1 MQMRKISNISGLF
14 LLTIIL
20 TVVGLT
26 EVRAQNKSIE
36 FDHLFDDTFRQESVR
51 SPNWM
56 KSGAFFTA
64 LAENEEEGATELRK
78 YDIRDDSY
86 EVLVT
91 EELLTNINSG
101 EEIRIQNYSFSEDES
116 QLLIQ
121 TDVEGVWRR
130 SRLAV
135 YYVYNLASKQLDKV
149 NQDDVKIGNA
159 EFSPDGSKVAYTK
172 ENNLYIF
179 DIEEY
184 STRQITFDGEKN
196 KIINGSTDWVYEEEF
211 SFAKAWF
218 WSPEGDAIAYYRF
231 DESRVKEF
239 SFPRYGSLYPEL
251 VTYKYPKAGEQNAVV
266 TIGVYN
272 LASEETKWMDIGDTD
287 DQYIVRI
294 NWTNKNDKLAIRRM
308 NRLQNKQ
315 DLMIADVQTGNTS
328 IIKTEVSDTWIDEN
342 DDLTFLGDNEEFIYV
357 SEESGYNHIYLYKF
371 NGKRER
377 QITNGKW
384 NVTRVNG
391 IDEKREVIYFTASKE
406 SPLERHLYKINF
418 NGKGLK
424 KLTEESGSHAVNMN
438 GDYTYYLN
446 YFSSDKTPTKVT
458 LHDRKG
464 DLIRVLE
471 DNQALKNR
479 LAEYDIPEKEFFTV
493 DLHDTL
499 SLNAWMIKPPNFDES
514 KKYPVLMYVYGGPGS
529 QTVRDRFETGQRPM
543 WHNYLASRGYII
555 ISVDNRGTGARSA
568 QFKKII
574 YKNLG
579 KYEVADQ
586 IAAAKHVATFDYVD
600 ADRIGIWGWSYGG
613 YMSSLSLA
621 RGNDIF
627 DLAIAVAPVT
637 DWRYYDTIYTERFMQ
652 TPQLNPEGYKE
663 SAPTFHADKIKGDY
677 LLVHGTADDNVHFQ
691 NAVEMAASL
700 QNNGIAFESM
710 FYPDKAHGIGG
721 TATRKH
727 LFEMLST
734 FIFEN
739 L

>member
-1 MQMRKISNISGLF
+1 MNNLKLTGVFVWAVIFAFSGW
-14 LLTIIL
+14 
-20 TVVGLT
+20 T
-26 EVRAQNKSIE
+26 ETYAQNKEIE
-36 FDHLFDDTFRQESVR
+36 FNHLFDKTFQQESVR

-56 KSGAFFTA
+56 KSGAFFTT
-64 LAENEEEGATELRK
+64 LVNNEEEETTELRK
-78 YDIRDDSY
+78 YDIRDKSY

-101 EEIRIQNYSFSEDES
+101 EEIKIGNYSFSGDES

-121 TDVEGVWRR
+121 TDIEGVWRR

-179 DIEEY
+179 DIDNY
-184 STRQITFDGEKN
+184 STKQITFDGDKN

-218 WSPEGDAIAYYRF
+218 WSPHGNSIAYYRF

-239 SFPRYGSLYPEL
+239 SFPTYGGLYPEL

-272 LASEETKWMDIGDTD
+272 LETGETKWMNIGDTD

-315 DLMIADVQTGNTS
+315 DLMIADVENGSTK

-357 SEESGYNHIYLYKF
+357 SEESGYNHIYLYNF
-371 NGKRER
+371 DGKRAR
-377 QITNGKW
+377 QITKGDW

-391 IDEKREVIYFTASKE
+391 IDEEREVIYFTASKE
-406 SPLERHLYKINF
+406 SPLERHLYRVNF
-418 NGKGLK
+418 NGKSLK

-438 GDYTYYLN
+438 GDFTYYLD
-446 YFSSDKTPTKVT
+446 YFSSDSSPLKVT
-458 LHDRKG
+458 LHNRKG
-464 DLIRVLE
+464 EEVRVLE
-471 DNQALKNR
+471 DNADLQNR
-479 LAEYDIPEKEFFTV
+479 MKEYNLPEKEFFTV

-499 SLNAWMIKPPNFDES
+499 SLNAWMIKPPNFDS
-514 KKYPVLMYVYGGPGS
+514 NKKYPVLMYVYGGPGS
-529 QTVRDRFETGQRPM
+529 QTVMNRFETGQRPM

-555 ISVDNRGTGARSA
+555 VSVDNRGTGARSA
-568 QFKKII
+568 EFKKII

-586 IAAAKHVATFDYVD
+586 IAAAEKISKFKYID

-613 YMSSLSLA
+613 YMSSLALA
-621 RGNDIF
+621 RGNDVF

-637 DWRYYDTIYTERFMQ
+637 SWRYYDTIYTERYMQ
-652 TPQLNPEGYKE
+652 TPQLNPEGYNE
-663 SAPTFHADKIKGDY
+663 GAPLNHAEKIKGDY

-691 NAVEMAASL
+691 NAVEMAAAL

-710 FYPDKAHGIGG
+710 YYPDKAHGIGG
-721 TATRKH
+721 GATRKH
-727 LFEMLST
+727 LYEMLSS

>member
-1 MQMRKISNISGLF
+1 MNNLKLTGVFVWAVIFAFSGW
-14 LLTIIL
+14 
-20 TVVGLT
+20 T
-26 EVRAQNKSIE
+26 ETYAQNKEIE
-36 FDHLFDDTFRQESVR
+36 FNHLFDKTFQQESVR

-56 KSGAFFTA
+56 KSGAFFTT
-64 LAENEEEGATELRK
+64 LVNNEEEETTELRK
-78 YDIRDDSY
+78 YDIRDKSY

-101 EEIRIQNYSFSEDES
+101 EEIKIGNYSFSGDES

-121 TDVEGVWRR
+121 TDIEGVWRR

-179 DIEEY
+179 DIDNY
-184 STRQITFDGEKN
+184 STKQITFDGDKN

-218 WSPEGDAIAYYRF
+218 WSPYGNSIAYYRF

-239 SFPRYGSLYPEL
+239 SFPTYGGLYPEL

-272 LASEETKWMDIGDTD
+272 LETGETKWMNIGDTD

-315 DLMIADVQTGNTS
+315 DLMIADVENGSTK

-357 SEESGYNHIYLYKF
+357 SEESGYNHIYLYNF
-371 NGKRER
+371 DGKRDR
-377 QITNGKW
+377 QITTGDW

-391 IDEKREVIYFTASKE
+391 IDEEREVIYFTASKE
-406 SPLERHLYKINF
+406 SPLERHLYRVNF
-418 NGKGLK
+418 NGKSLK

-438 GDYTYYLN
+438 GDFTYYLD
-446 YFSSDKTPTKVT
+446 YFSSDSSPLKVT
-458 LHDRKG
+458 LHNRKG
-464 DLIRVLE
+464 EEVRVLE
-471 DNQALKNR
+471 DNADLQNR
-479 LAEYDIPEKEFFTV
+479 MKEYNLPEKEFFTV

-499 SLNAWMIKPPNFDES
+499 SLNAWMIKPPNFDS
-514 KKYPVLMYVYGGPGS
+514 NKKYPVLMYVYGGPGS
-529 QTVRDRFETGQRPM
+529 QTVMNRFETGQRPM

-555 ISVDNRGTGARSA
+555 VSVDNRGTGARSA
-568 QFKKII
+568 EFKKII

-586 IAAAKHVATFDYVD
+586 IAAAEKISKFKYID

-613 YMSSLSLA
+613 YMSSLALA
-621 RGNDIF
+621 RGNDVF

-637 DWRYYDTIYTERFMQ
+637 SWRYYDTIYTERYMQ
-652 TPQLNPEGYKE
+652 TPQLNPEGYNE
-663 SAPTFHADKIKGDY
+663 GAPLNHAEKIKGDY

-691 NAVEMAASL
+691 NAVEMAAAL

-710 FYPDKAHGIGG
+710 YYPDKAHGIGG
-721 TATRKH
+721 GATRKH
-727 LFEMLST
+727 LYEMLSS

>member
-1 MQMRKISNISGLF
+1 MNNLKLTGVFVWAVIFAFSGW
-14 LLTIIL
+14 
-20 TVVGLT
+20 T
-26 EVRAQNKSIE
+26 ETYAQNKEIE
-36 FDHLFDDTFRQESVR
+36 FNHLFDKTFQQESVR

-56 KSGAFFTA
+56 KSGAFFTT
-64 LAENEEEGATELRK
+64 LVNNEEEETTELRK
-78 YDIRDDSY
+78 YDIRDKSY

-101 EEIRIQNYSFSEDES
+101 EEIKIGNYSFSGDES

-121 TDVEGVWRR
+121 TDIEGVWRR

-179 DIEEY
+179 DIDNY
-184 STRQITFDGEKN
+184 STKQITFDGDKN

-218 WSPEGDAIAYYRF
+218 WSPYGNSIAYYRF

-239 SFPRYGSLYPEL
+239 SFPTYGGLYPEL

-272 LASEETKWMDIGDTD
+272 LETGETKWMNIGDTD

-315 DLMIADVQTGNTS
+315 DLMIADVENGSTK

-357 SEESGYNHIYLYKF
+357 SEESGYNHIYLYNF
-371 NGKRER
+371 DGKRDR
-377 QITNGKW
+377 QITTGDW

-391 IDEKREVIYFTASKE
+391 IDEEREVIYFTASKE
-406 SPLERHLYKINF
+406 SPLERHLYRVNF
-418 NGKGLK
+418 NGKSLK

-438 GDYTYYLN
+438 GDFTYYLD
-446 YFSSDKTPTKVT
+446 YFSSDSSPLKVT
-458 LHDRKG
+458 LHNRKG
-464 DLIRVLE
+464 EEVRVLE
-471 DNQALKNR
+471 DNADLQNR
-479 LAEYDIPEKEFFTV
+479 MKEYNLPEKEFFTV

-499 SLNAWMIKPPNFDES
+499 SLNAWMIKPPNFDS
-514 KKYPVLMYVYGGPGS
+514 NKKYPVLMYVYGGPGS
-529 QTVRDRFETGQRPM
+529 QTVMNRFETGQRPM

-555 ISVDNRGTGARSA
+555 VSVDNRGTGARSA
-568 QFKKII
+568 EFKKII

-586 IAAAKHVATFDYVD
+586 IAAAEKISKFKYID

-613 YMSSLSLA
+613 YMSSLALA
-621 RGNDIF
+621 RGNDLF

-637 DWRYYDTIYTERFMQ
+637 SWRYYDTIYTERYMQ
-652 TPQLNPEGYKE
+652 TPQLNPEGYNE
-663 SAPTFHADKIKGDY
+663 GAPLNHAEKIKGDY

-691 NAVEMAASL
+691 NAVEMAAAL

-710 FYPDKAHGIGG
+710 YYPDKAHGIGG
-721 TATRKH
+721 GATRKH
-727 LFEMLST
+727 LYEMLSS

>member
-1 MQMRKISNISGLF
+1 MNNLKLTGVFVWAVIFAFSGW
-14 LLTIIL
+14 
-20 TVVGLT
+20 T
-26 EVRAQNKSIE
+26 ETYAQNKEIE
-36 FDHLFDDTFRQESVR
+36 FNHLFDKTFQQESVR

-56 KSGAFFTA
+56 KSGAFFTT
-64 LAENEEEGATELRK
+64 LVNNEEEETTELRK
-78 YDIRDDSY
+78 YDIRDKSY

-101 EEIRIQNYSFSEDES
+101 EEIKIGNYSFSGDES

-121 TDVEGVWRR
+121 TDIEGVWRR

-179 DIEEY
+179 DIDNY
-184 STRQITFDGEKN
+184 ATKQITFDGDKN

-218 WSPEGDAIAYYRF
+218 WSPHGNSIAYYRF

-239 SFPRYGSLYPEL
+239 SFPTYGGLYPEL

-272 LASEETKWMDIGDTD
+272 LETGETKWMNIGDTD

-315 DLMIADVQTGNTS
+315 DLMIADVENGSTK

-357 SEESGYNHIYLYKF
+357 SEESGYNHIYLYNF
-371 NGKRER
+371 DGKRDR
-377 QITNGKW
+377 QITTGDW

-391 IDEKREVIYFTASKE
+391 IDEEREVIYFTASKE
-406 SPLERHLYKINF
+406 SPLERHLYRVNF
-418 NGKGLK
+418 NGKSLK

-438 GDYTYYLN
+438 GDFTYYLD
-446 YFSSDKTPTKVT
+446 YFSSDSSPLKVT
-458 LHDRKG
+458 LHNRKG
-464 DLIRVLE
+464 EEVRVLE
-471 DNQALKNR
+471 DNADLQNR
-479 LAEYDIPEKEFFTV
+479 MKEYNLPEKEFFTV

-499 SLNAWMIKPPNFDES
+499 SLNAWMIKPPNFDS
-514 KKYPVLMYVYGGPGS
+514 NKKYPVLMYVYGGPGS
-529 QTVRDRFETGQRPM
+529 QTVMNRFETGQRPM

-555 ISVDNRGTGARSA
+555 VSVDNRGTGARSA
-568 QFKKII
+568 EFKKII

-586 IAAAKHVATFDYVD
+586 IAAAEKISKFKYID

-613 YMSSLSLA
+613 YMSSLALA
-621 RGNDIF
+621 RGNDLF

-637 DWRYYDTIYTERFMQ
+637 SWRYYDTIYTERYMQ
-652 TPQLNPEGYKE
+652 TPQLNPEGYNE
-663 SAPTFHADKIKGDY
+663 GAPLNHAEKIKGDY

-691 NAVEMAASL
+691 NAVEMAAAL

-710 FYPDKAHGIGG
+710 YYPDKAHGIGG
-721 TATRKH
+721 GATRKH
-727 LFEMLST
+727 LYEMLSS

>member
-1 MQMRKISNISGLF
+1 MSMNNLKLTGVFVWAVIFAFSGW
-14 LLTIIL
+14 
-20 TVVGLT
+20 T
-26 EVRAQNKSIE
+26 ETYAQNKEIE
-36 FDHLFDDTFRQESVR
+36 FNHLFDKTFQQESVR

-56 KSGAFFTA
+56 KSGAFFTT
-64 LAENEEEGATELRK
+64 LVNNEEEETTELRK
-78 YDIRDDSY
+78 YDIRDKSY

-101 EEIRIQNYSFSEDES
+101 EEIKIGNYSFSGDES

-121 TDVEGVWRR
+121 TDIEGVWRR

-179 DIEEY
+179 DIDNY
-184 STRQITFDGEKN
+184 ATKQITFDGDKN

-218 WSPEGDAIAYYRF
+218 WSPYGNSIAYYRF

-239 SFPRYGSLYPEL
+239 SFPTYGGLYPEL

-272 LASEETKWMDIGDTD
+272 LETGETKWMNIGDTD

-315 DLMIADVQTGNTS
+315 DLMIADVENGSTK

-357 SEESGYNHIYLYKF
+357 SEESGYNHIYLYNF
-371 NGKRER
+371 DGKRAR
-377 QITNGKW
+377 QITKGDW

-391 IDEKREVIYFTASKE
+391 IDEEREVIYFTASKE
-406 SPLERHLYKINF
+406 SPLERHLYRVNF
-418 NGKGLK
+418 NGKSLK

-438 GDYTYYLN
+438 GDFTYYLD
-446 YFSSDKTPTKVT
+446 YFSSDSSPLKVT
-458 LHDRKG
+458 LHNRKG
-464 DLIRVLE
+464 EEVRVLE
-471 DNQALKNR
+471 DNADLQNR
-479 LAEYDIPEKEFFTV
+479 MKEYNLPEKEFFTV

-499 SLNAWMIKPPNFDES
+499 SLNAWMIKPPNFDS
-514 KKYPVLMYVYGGPGS
+514 NKKYPVLMYVYGGPGS
-529 QTVRDRFETGQRPM
+529 QTVMNRFETGQRPM

-555 ISVDNRGTGARSA
+555 VSVDNRGTGARSA
-568 QFKKII
+568 EFKKII

-586 IAAAKHVATFDYVD
+586 IAAAEKISKFKYID

-613 YMSSLSLA
+613 YMSSLALA
-621 RGNDIF
+621 RGNDVF

-637 DWRYYDTIYTERFMQ
+637 SWRYYDTIYTERYMQ
-652 TPQLNPEGYKE
+652 TPQLNPEGYNE
-663 SAPTFHADKIKGDY
+663 GAPLNHAEKIKGDY

-691 NAVEMAASL
+691 NAVEMAAAL

-710 FYPDKAHGIGG
+710 YYPDKAHGIGG
-721 TATRKH
+721 GATRKH
-727 LFEMLST
+727 LYEMLSS

>member
-1 MQMRKISNISGLF
+1 MNNLKLTGVFVWAVIFAFSGW
-14 LLTIIL
+14 
-20 TVVGLT
+20 T
-26 EVRAQNKSIE
+26 ETYAQNKEIE
-36 FDHLFDDTFRQESVR
+36 FNHLFDKTFQQESVR

-56 KSGAFFTA
+56 KSGAFFTT
-64 LAENEEEGATELRK
+64 LVNNEEEETTELRK
-78 YDIRDDSY
+78 YDIRDKSY

-101 EEIRIQNYSFSEDES
+101 EEIKIGNYSFSGDES

-121 TDVEGVWRR
+121 TDIEGVWRR

-179 DIEEY
+179 DIDNY
-184 STRQITFDGEKN
+184 STKQITFDGDKN

-218 WSPEGDAIAYYRF
+218 WSPHGNSIAYYRF

-239 SFPRYGSLYPEL
+239 SFPTYGGLYPEL

-272 LASEETKWMDIGDTD
+272 LETGETKWMNIGDTD

-315 DLMIADVQTGNTS
+315 DLMIADVENGSTK

-357 SEESGYNHIYLYKF
+357 SEESGYNHIYLYNF
-371 NGKRER
+371 DGKRDR
-377 QITNGKW
+377 QITTGDW

-391 IDEKREVIYFTASKE
+391 IDEEREVIYFTASKE
-406 SPLERHLYKINF
+406 SPLERHLYRVNF
-418 NGKGLK
+418 NGKSLK

-438 GDYTYYLN
+438 GDFTYYLD
-446 YFSSDKTPTKVT
+446 YFSSDSSPLKVT
-458 LHDRKG
+458 LHNRKG
-464 DLIRVLE
+464 EEVRVLE
-471 DNQALKNR
+471 DNADLQNR
-479 LAEYDIPEKEFFTV
+479 MKEYNLPEKEFFTV

-499 SLNAWMIKPPNFDES
+499 SLNAWMIKPPNFDS
-514 KKYPVLMYVYGGPGS
+514 NKKYPVLMYVYGGPGS
-529 QTVRDRFETGQRPM
+529 QTVMNRFETGQRPM

-555 ISVDNRGTGARSA
+555 VSVDNRGTGARSA
-568 QFKKII
+568 EFKKII

-586 IAAAKHVATFDYVD
+586 IAAAEKISKFKYID

-613 YMSSLSLA
+613 YMSSLALA
-621 RGNDIF
+621 RGNDVF

-637 DWRYYDTIYTERFMQ
+637 SWRYYDTIYTERYMQ
-652 TPQLNPEGYKE
+652 TPQLNPEGYNE
-663 SAPTFHADKIKGDY
+663 GAPLNHAEKIKGDY

-691 NAVEMAASL
+691 NAVEMAAAL

-710 FYPDKAHGIGG
+710 YYPDKAHGIGG
-721 TATRKH
+721 GATRKH
-727 LFEMLST
+727 LYEMLSS

>member
-1 MQMRKISNISGLF
+1 MNNLKLTGVFVWAVIFAFSGW
-14 LLTIIL
+14 
-20 TVVGLT
+20 T
-26 EVRAQNKSIE
+26 ETYAQNKEIE
-36 FDHLFDDTFRQESVR
+36 FNHLFDKTFQQESVR

-56 KSGAFFTA
+56 KSGAFFTT
-64 LAENEEEGATELRK
+64 LVNNEEEETTELRK
-78 YDIRDDSY
+78 YDIRDKSY

-101 EEIRIQNYSFSEDES
+101 EEIKIGNYSFSGDES

-121 TDVEGVWRR
+121 TDIEGVWRR

-179 DIEEY
+179 DIDNY
-184 STRQITFDGEKN
+184 STKQITFDGDKN

-218 WSPEGDAIAYYRF
+218 WSPYGNSIAYYRF

-239 SFPRYGSLYPEL
+239 SFPTYGGLYPEL

-272 LASEETKWMDIGDTD
+272 LETGETKWMNIGDTD

-315 DLMIADVQTGNTS
+315 DLMIADVENGSTK

-357 SEESGYNHIYLYKF
+357 SEESGYNHIYLYNF
-371 NGKRER
+371 DGKRAR
-377 QITNGKW
+377 QITKGDW

-391 IDEKREVIYFTASKE
+391 IDEEREVIYFTASKE
-406 SPLERHLYKINF
+406 SPLERHLYRVNF
-418 NGKGLK
+418 NGKSLK

-438 GDYTYYLN
+438 GDFTYYLD
-446 YFSSDKTPTKVT
+446 YFSSDSSPLKVT
-458 LHDRKG
+458 LHNRKG
-464 DLIRVLE
+464 EEVRVLE
-471 DNQALKNR
+471 DNADLQNR
-479 LAEYDIPEKEFFTV
+479 MKEYNLPEKEFFTV

-499 SLNAWMIKPPNFDES
+499 SLNAWMIKPPNFDS
-514 KKYPVLMYVYGGPGS
+514 NKKYPVLMYVYGGPGS
-529 QTVRDRFETGQRPM
+529 QTVMNRFETGQRPM

-555 ISVDNRGTGARSA
+555 VSVDNRGTGARSA
-568 QFKKII
+568 EFKKII

-586 IAAAKHVATFDYVD
+586 IAAAEKISKFKYID

-613 YMSSLSLA
+613 YMSSLALA
-621 RGNDIF
+621 RGNDVF

-637 DWRYYDTIYTERFMQ
+637 SWRYYDTIYTERYMQ
-652 TPQLNPEGYKE
+652 TPQLNPEGYNE
-663 SAPTFHADKIKGDY
+663 GAPLNHAEKIKGDY

-691 NAVEMAASL
+691 NAVEMAAAL

-710 FYPDKAHGIGG
+710 YYPDKAHGIGG
-721 TATRKH
+721 GATRKH
-727 LFEMLST
+727 LYEMLSS